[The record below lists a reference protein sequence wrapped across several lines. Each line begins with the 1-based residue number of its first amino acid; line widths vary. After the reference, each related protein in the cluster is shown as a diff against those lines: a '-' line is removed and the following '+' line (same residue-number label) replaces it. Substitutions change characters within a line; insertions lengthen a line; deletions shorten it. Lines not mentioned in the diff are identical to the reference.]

1 MTMLIDAYRFGGGG
15 GGGNTDDFSTNT
27 LSSYTEYADNA
38 ASYSI
43 SGGFLLASTGPANKQ
58 SILTRNGVTV
68 TDGIVSC
75 VILEAENAGLG
86 FRLTDNNNY
95 YVATIVDDSAINP
108 PDRNKVALYKKV
120 AGSYTQLGS
129 TATISFVR
137 GTSHTFSVE
146 LTGTAIVVKFDGT
159 TLISVTDSA
168 HASGL
173 SGPRTNGGALK
184 VDSFTWP

>member
-1 MTMLIDAYRFGGGG
+1 MNMLIDAYRFGAPAPT
-15 GGGNTDDFSTNT
+15 NTDDFSTNT

-43 SGGFLLASTGPANKQ
+43 SGGYLLASTGPANKQ

-68 TDGIVSC
+68 TDGVVSC

-86 FRLTDNNNY
+86 TRLTDNNNY

-108 PDRNKVALYKKV
+108 PDRNKVSLYKKV
-120 AGSYTQLGS
+120 GGSYTQLG
-129 TATISFVR
+129 TTQTISFTR
-137 GTSHTFSVE
+137 GTPSTFSIE
-146 LTGTAIVVKFDGT
+146 TTGTSIIVRFNGT
-159 TLISVTDSA
+159 SIISVTDSA
-168 HASGL
+168 HSSGL
-173 SGPRTNGGALK
+173 CGVRTNGGALK